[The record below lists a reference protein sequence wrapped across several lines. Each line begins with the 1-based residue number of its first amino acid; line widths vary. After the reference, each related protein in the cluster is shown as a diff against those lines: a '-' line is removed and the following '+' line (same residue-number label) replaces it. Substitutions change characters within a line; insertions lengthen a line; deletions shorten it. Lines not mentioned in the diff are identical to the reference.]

1 FGLAAFAALIVTV
14 LGNLGEIRVLRLA
27 AQGSI
32 PNDWWFWYAT
42 RVIHPGPGE
51 PGPITEFPAFTFI
64 YGDLHAHAMALPL
77 AALTL
82 ALVVAVVRDARSLM
96 STWVRLGLL
105 GLVLGALSATNT
117 WDLPTYALVVVC
129 ALVIA
134 ALAQERSRRTLV
146 GLIVALVG
154 VGLVAYLSFLPFHL
168 HNASVYQGF
177 TRWHGRQSR
186 FFDYLTVHGLFLF
199 AVVSGLAVQLA
210 YGRDLGSVARACR
223 LGLRSWDRL
232 ARLPAPRRAPV
243 RGTPLHRAGIWAVA
257 ATLLLAAVLAGF
269 RAGP

>member
-1 FGLAAFAALIVTV
+1 MTLWL
-14 LGNLGEIRVLRLA
+14 LRLLPI
-27 AQGSI
+27 S
-32 PNDWWFWYAT
+32 PDRWFWAPT
-42 RVIHPGPGE
+42 RIVSELPNANNEIHE
-51 PGPITEFPAFTFI
+51 MPAFTFI

-77 AALTL
+77 AALAL

-146 GLIVALVG
+146 GLIAALAG

-199 AVVSGLAVQLA
+199 AVVSATIVAGFVGIGLGALTAGAIPPARPEPGWLRHLA
-210 YGRDLGSVARACR
+210 RTRGN
-223 LGLRSWDRL
+223 GLREHR
-232 ARLPAPRRAPV
+232 V
-243 RGTPLHRAGIWAVA
+243 RIAVER
-257 ATLLLAAVLAGF
+257 V
-269 RAGP
+269 GP